1 MSFPPDTG
9 PSRRASMCKICW
21 SISRADDLERSFD
34 GMRFLLL
41 LQAARKAAKRSL
53 ADTVKTRTRGGQANV
68 DDVLDAEVRFCW
80 TTAEDLL

>member
-1 MSFPPDTG
+1 M
-9 PSRRASMCKICW
+9 
-21 SISRADDLERSFD
+21 LL
-34 GMRFLLL
+34 LLL

-68 DDVLDAEVRFCW
+68 DDVLEAEVRFCW